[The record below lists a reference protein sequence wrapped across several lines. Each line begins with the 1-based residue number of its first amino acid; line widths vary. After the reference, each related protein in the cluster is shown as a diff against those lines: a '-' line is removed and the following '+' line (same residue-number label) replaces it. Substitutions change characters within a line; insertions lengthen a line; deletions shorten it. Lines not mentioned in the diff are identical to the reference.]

1 MQPLL
6 KVENLRV
13 SFPVLS
19 GVLLRKTAEVT
30 AVDDVSFDLTSGE
43 TLGLVGE
50 SGCGKSTIGRAI
62 VNILHAMSYGV
73 KISGKILYHD
83 GEKTIDLLQ
92 LNRSSM
98 RPFRS
103 KIQMIF
109 QDPFSSLNPRMT
121 IQEIIE
127 EPLKLH
133 SLRSATERKDRI
145 WWLLEKVGLTRE
157 QAGRYPHEFSGGQRQ
172 RIGIARALATNP
184 TIVIADEPVSALDVS
199 IQAQIINLMQ
209 DLQEEFNLSYLFI
222 AHDLSIVRHI
232 SNRIAVM
239 YLGNL
244 VELGPAETI
253 YQDPLHPYAQAL
265 LSAIPRSDFE
275 TPRRERIKLTGD
287 IPTPLHKPSGC
298 GFRTR
303 CPIAHTSCAL
313 EDPKLEFHRDRLVAC
328 PRISL

>member
-6 KVENLRV
+6 KIENLRV

-30 AVDDVSFDLTSGE
+30 AVDDVSFDLASGE

-50 SGCGKSTIGRAI
+50 SGCGKSTVGRAI

-73 KISGKILYHD
+73 KISGKVLYRD

-133 SLRSATERKDRI
+133 SSTSATERKDRI

-265 LSAIPRSDFE
+265 LSAIPQPGFE
-275 TPRRERIKLTGD
+275 TPHRERIRLTGD

-303 CPIAHTSCAL
+303 CPIAHPSCAL
-313 EDPKLEFHRDRLVAC
+313 EDPELEFHRDRLVAC